1 MPEWF
6 IDIEKRYIRNE
17 RSFNCKPGDRA
28 TVFRKAGNFEHGWK
42 CCWVRE
48 MDETIGKTG
57 TVLSAENDGYG
68 ILIGFG
74 SIKFRYPYTAL
85 NLVR

>member
-1 MPEWF
+1 MSFLVEYFPNQKLFIRQINQTTIGGSMPEWL
-6 IDIEKRYIRNE
+6 ID
-17 RSFNCKPGDRA
+17 
-28 TVFRKAGNFEHGWK
+28 
-42 CCWVRE
+42 
-48 MDETIGKTG
+48 IGKTG